1 MLTLCFFGVCDSF
14 MRVHYHTLCH
24 SYYTADW
31 VRRAYA
37 PPINP
42 LPNKSAWVLP
52 AYLRKMVILP
62 PVQRRQPGRPRNGR
76 IPSMGEARRRKK
88 CGKCGELGHNSLG
101 CPNEWTSSI
110 GESSTTATLESRDA
124 ARASARASRKC
135 SICKETGHT
144 RRRCP
149 VQLSIPSDDNIGN
162 DANNQ

>member
-42 LPNKSAWVLP
+42 LSNKSAWVLP
-52 AYLRKMVILP
+52 VHLRKMVILP

-88 CGKCGELGHNSLG
+88 CEKCGELGHNSLG

-110 GESSTTATLESRDA
+110 GESSTAATPESRDA
-124 ARASARASRKC
+124 AKASARASRKC

-149 VQLSIPSDDNIGN
+149 VQLSIPSDDNIDN